1 MNAILIG
8 KIVSV
13 ILAFLFCAIPAHISI
28 HHAAFCLFLCAMFL
42 YRIPG
47 DQRKRILILVP
58 FIITIAGMQFLSSSQ
73 PREYQQIAITAFK
86 IFCTGSIV
94 ISARFFIGTE
104 AVKWLAHALPHS
116 ASIFLLIFLRTF
128 HYMLR
133 LNRMIIF
140 QLSSRLNLA
149 SKEKYYI
156 PKYYSIAMLYNQF
169 RAMHTYRN
177 GFLSRSVD
185 KILEPEIFFSESSFD
200 RALAVL
206 VIIIVSLYIILNA

>member
-1 MNAILIG
+1 MNAFLMA
-8 KIVSV
+8 KLLTA
-13 ILAFLFCAIPAHISI
+13 ILAFLFCAIPSQMSI
-28 HHAAFCLFLCAMFL
+28 LHTASCLFLCAMFI

-47 DQRKRILILVP
+47 FHRTRVLILVP

-73 PREYQQIAITAFK
+73 PREYHQIAVTAIK

-104 AVKWLAHALPHS
+104 AVKWLAHALPHT
-116 ASIFLLIFLRTF
+116 AGIFLLIFLRTF
-128 HYMLR
+128 HYLFR
-133 LNRMIIF
+133 LNTMIIF

-169 RAMHTYRN
+169 RAMHLYRN
-177 GFLSRSVD
+177 GFLSRSVAE
-185 KILEPEIFFSESSFD
+185 ISEPEIFFSESSFD
-200 RALAVL
+200 RTLVLL
-206 VIIIVSLYIILNA
+206 VIIIASLYIILHA